1 MKNTV
6 GHTIRMSEDQH
17 IMITRL
23 VEIIDSV
30 DSFNQFMRMSANIQA
45 KKVMKN
51 HGLKYNPD
59 TQEIEVETDLRRRV

>member
-1 MKNTV
+1 
-6 GHTIRMSEDQH
+6 MSEDQH

-45 KKVMKN
+45 KKIMKN
-51 HGLKYNPD
+51 HGLRYNKD
-59 TQEIEVETDLRRRV
+59 TQEIEVETDLRRKV